1 MPDLDECLEDA
12 STPSVNSPAGSLN
25 QSTSPFQQAFVAK
38 GSQSIVRPAERSLAC
53 GGRRSPASIRS
64 MLVQTSHGT
73 STVVAG
79 RISPSTSAT
88 EPQRR
93 KASGLQ
99 TVNTNNSHHQQ
110 QHSKPPPPP
119 PQEQQQQAASERH
132 MTVGDTQQSGGSDI
146 GAATSEMSDGMMTV
160 CPTSTS
166 STDYDDI
173 IDWWNA
179 LQ

>member
-38 GSQSIVRPAERSLAC
+38 GSQRPAERSLAC
-53 GGRRSPASIRS
+53 GGRRSPASMRS

-110 QHSKPPPPP
+110 QHSKPPPP
-119 PQEQQQQAASERH
+119 QEQQQAAASERH